1 MAVTSF
7 IPKVWSA
14 ELLVALEKALVYGQT
29 GVVNTDYEGEIS
41 QYGDTVSVN
50 SVGDPTIG
58 DYTKHSDITVEAL
71 DTTEATLVI
80 NQAKYFAFEV
90 DDIEARQVRNSGG
103 LMAEAARRA
112 AYKLRDTA
120 DQHIASLMKAGVA
133 SANVLPDADLGNASG
148 GPAEAAY
155 DLLVDLGVKLDE
167 ANVPSEG
174 RWVIVPPAFYGLL
187 LKNDKFVRAD
197 ASGTTAGLRNGVVG
211 EAVGFTVLKSNNVPA
226 GDGTP
231 AGPMV
236 IAGHPMATS
245 FAQQINKVEAQRM
258 EKRFADMVRGLHL
271 YGAKVFRPECL
282 AAVEVTL
289 P

>member
-7 IPKVWSA
+7 VPKVWSA
-14 ELLVALEKALVYGQT
+14 ELLVALEKSLVFGQS
-29 GVVNTDYEGEIS
+29 GVVNTDYEGDIS

-50 SVGDPTIG
+50 SVGDPNIG
-58 DYTKHSDITVEAL
+58 DYTEHTDINVQAL
-71 DTTEATLVI
+71 DTTEQTLTI

-90 DDIEARQVRNSGG
+90 DDIEARQARNSGG

-112 AYKLRDTA
+112 AYKLRDAA
-120 DQHIASLMKAGVA
+120 DQYIATQMKAGVA
-133 SANVLPDADLGNASG
+133 AGNVLPDADLTAAASA
-148 GPAEAAY
+148 PDAAY

-167 ANVPSEG
+167 SNVPTEG
-174 RWVIVPPAFYGLL
+174 RWVIVSPAFHGLL
-187 LKNDKFVRAD
+187 LRNDKFVRAD

-271 YGAKVFRPECL
+271 YGAKVFRPDCL
-282 AAVEVTL
+282 AAVEVKL
-289 P
+289 S